1 MKIDRFKLA
10 AAFLGG
16 GAFITGLFLILVMR

>member
-1 MKIDRFKLA
+1 MSLVEEPALAAAA

-16 GAFITGLFLILVMR
+16 GAGVPA